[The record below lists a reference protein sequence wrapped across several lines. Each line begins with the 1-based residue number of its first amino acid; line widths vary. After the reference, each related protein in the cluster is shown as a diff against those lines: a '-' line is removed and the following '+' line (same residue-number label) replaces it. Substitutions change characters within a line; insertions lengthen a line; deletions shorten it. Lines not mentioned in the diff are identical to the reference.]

1 MEYFPFPV
9 SFPSQTTFGKGTN
22 AMRKSVSL
30 LLALFFLSH
39 GSLFAGQS
47 PQPKAGTPQQPQPT
61 SPNSENEDE
70 EGVVR
75 IGTSLVQ
82 FDAVVTDRNGKIVR
96 DLTEN
101 DFEIFEGKTRQSL
114 TNFSFIDLSTPKG
127 RKDPA
132 TATRPNGIS
141 PALTPA
147 QVGKTI
153 VVIVDD
159 ASLNAQDVVQ
169 VRAALKN
176 FITNQV
182 EPNDLV
188 ALIRTHSGSGTL
200 QQLTTDR
207 KLFLAGIDRIHPRTG
222 FGFSDPPRFN
232 AELALKGA
240 LRSLKDLPGR
250 KSIVLF
256 SYGFP
261 TQPAVEDEGNRD
273 RTNAKGGNSPETGQL
288 VLPTS
293 VEANSSVTNVQ
304 NGRTVWDFQRLT
316 DQAARASV
324 TIYPVDMGGLRTLNY
339 DASVQS
345 SGSARNP
352 SAFLD
357 QQRRNFRDPQ
367 DGLLTLARETGG
379 IPFINTNGF
388 KEAFQRVIEDQ
399 SGYYLLAYSP
409 EETAFASN
417 PNGTRKYQKITVRV
431 KRPGLTVRTRQGF
444 LGVTD
449 AEIKRSETPESK
461 LVSSLVSPFQTA
473 GVNVRLTPLFLA
485 ENQPTG
491 KQVGM
496 VRSLLFFDA
505 KDLTFTDDG
514 EGWKKAEVG
523 LFAMMFDDNGDLLKR
538 VGQNQ
543 TLRLRGKTHE
553 AALRNGFVFTLDLP
567 VEKSGTVQ
575 IRAAVR
581 DNTTRK
587 IGSASQIL
595 ETPKLEK
602 DRISLSG
609 LILNGLESKAAP
621 NSSPQL
627 ELSEA
632 PAASPAVREFVRGG
646 GLSVSCYVYNAAS
659 HPQTRQPAVTAQ
671 IRLFRDGKEVYAG
684 KEFSVPV
691 TSNGS
696 LEITRAIAL
705 ADSMEPG
712 DYTAVI
718 TVTDLYQ
725 SDAKR
730 KTATQTLDFTL
741 VSAT

>member
-1 MEYFPFPV
+1 MSKPFCLILALLFL
-9 SFPSQTTFGKGTN
+9 SNG
-22 AMRKSVSL
+22 SL
-30 LLALFFLSH
+30 L
-39 GSLFAGQS
+39 AGQS
-47 PQPKAGTPQQPQPT
+47 PQPQTSKPPQPQSPPT
-61 SPNSENEDE
+61 PATAQDEDE

-96 DLTEN
+96 DLTAD
-101 DFEIFEGKTRQSL
+101 DFEIFEGKTRQNL

-127 RKDPA
+127 RKDPTSA
-132 TATRPNGIS
+132 PRANGIS
-141 PALTPA
+141 PSLTPA

-159 ASLNAQDVVQ
+159 QALRPEDVSP
-169 VRAALKN
+169 VRTALKN
-176 FITNQV
+176 FITTQV
-182 EPNDLV
+182 GPNDLV

-207 KLFLAGIDRIHPRTG
+207 KLFLAGIERIYPRTS
-222 FGFSDPPRFN
+222 FGFSDPAQFN

-273 RTNAKGGNSPETGQL
+273 RANPNGNQSPPTGEL

-293 VEANSSVTNVQ
+293 VEGNSSTTKIQ
-304 NGRTVWDFQRLT
+304 SGRTVWDYQRLT

-345 SGSARNP
+345 PESTRNP

-357 QQRRNFRDPQ
+357 QQRKSFRDPQ

-409 EETAFASN
+409 EETAFVSQS
-417 PNGTRKYQKITVRV
+417 NGTRQYRKITVKV

-449 AEIKRSETPESK
+449 TEIKRSETPESR

-473 GVNVRLTPLFLA
+473 DVNVRLTPLFLA
-485 ENQPTG
+485 ESQPTG
-491 KQVGM
+491 KQIGM

-505 KDLTFTDDG
+505 RDLTFSDNGD
-514 EGWKKAEVG
+514 GWKKAEVG
-523 LFAMMFDDNGDLLKR
+523 LFAMMFDDNGDLLKK

-543 TLRLRGKTHE
+543 TLRLRGKTYE

-567 VEKSGTVQ
+567 VEKSGTVH

-581 DNTTRK
+581 DNTTQK
-587 IGSASQIL
+587 IGSASQVL

-609 LILNGLESKAAP
+609 LILYGLESKALP
-621 NSSPQL
+621 NASPQL

-632 PAASPAVREFVRGG
+632 PSASPAVREFVRGG
-646 GLSVSCYVYNAAS
+646 GLSVSCYVYNAVS
-659 HPQTRQPAVTAQ
+659 HPQTKQPAVTAQ
-671 IRLFRDGKEVYAG
+671 IKLLRDGKEIYSG
-684 KEFSVPV
+684 KEFSVSLTP
-691 TSNGS
+691 NGM

-705 ADSMEPG
+705 ADSMESG
-712 DYTAVI
+712 EYTAVVS
-718 TVTDLYQ
+718 VTDLYQ
-725 SDAKR
+725 SDSKR
-730 KTATQTLDFTL
+730 KTATQTLEFTL
-741 VSAT
+741 VSASGK

>member
-1 MEYFPFPV
+1 MK
-9 SFPSQTTFGKGTN
+9 T
-22 AMRKSVSL
+22 SVCLMLALLFLSNGSL
-30 LLALFFLSH
+30 L
-39 GSLFAGQS
+39 AGQS
-47 PQPKAGTPQQPQPT
+47 PQPQSGKPPQPQSPPT
-61 SPNSENEDE
+61 SAPARDEDE

-96 DLTEN
+96 DLTAD

-159 ASLNAQDVVQ
+159 ASLCPGDVMQ

-176 FITNQV
+176 FITTQV
-182 EPNDLV
+182 NPNDLV
-188 ALIRTHSGSGTL
+188 ALIRTYSGSGTL

-207 KLFLAGIDRIHPRTG
+207 KLFLAGIERIYPHQ
-222 FGFSDPPRFN
+222 FSGLTCQGQFN
-232 AELALKGA
+232 GSLALSRI

-256 SYGFP
+256 AYGFP
-261 TQPAVEDEGNRD
+261 TAPLIEDEGNAD
-273 RTNAKGGNSPETGQL
+273 RSNPNGGQPPTIGGLE
-288 VLPTS
+288 LPTS
-293 VEANSSVTNVQ
+293 VEGNPSVTTVQ
-304 NGRTVWDFQRLT
+304 SNRTVWDYQRLT
-316 DQAARASV
+316 DQATRASV
-324 TIYPVDMGGLRTLNY
+324 TIYSIDMGGLRPLNY
-339 DASVQS
+339 DASVASPQT
-345 SGSARNP
+345 RQNP
-352 SAFLD
+352 SSILD
-357 QQRRNFRDPQ
+357 LQRDLAKNGH
-367 DGLLTLARETGG
+367 DGLLFIAKETGG
-379 IPFINTNGF
+379 LPFINTNGF
-388 KEAFQRVIEDQ
+388 KEAFQRIIEDQ

-409 EETAFASN
+409 EETAFVSQS
-417 PNGTRKYQKITVRV
+417 NGTRQYRKITVKV

-496 VRSLLFFDA
+496 VRSLMFFDA
-505 KDLTFTDDG
+505 RDLTFTDDG
-514 EGWKKAEVG
+514 DGWKKAEVG
-523 LFAMMFDDNGDLLKR
+523 LFAMMFDDNGDLLKK

-543 TLRLRGKTHE
+543 TLRLRGKTYE

-567 VEKSGTVQ
+567 VEKPGTVQ
-575 IRAAVR
+575 VRAAVR
-581 DNTTRK
+581 DNTTQK
-587 IGSASQIL
+587 IGSASQVF

-609 LILNGLESKAAP
+609 LILNGMESKAAP

-632 PAASPAVREFVRGG
+632 PAASPAVREFARGG
-646 GLSVSCYVYNAAS
+646 GMSISGFVYNAVS
-659 HPQTRQPAVTAQ
+659 HPQTRQPAVRAQ
-671 IRLFRDGKEVYAG
+671 IKLFRDGKEIYSG
-684 KEFSVPV
+684 KEFSVPF
-691 TSNGS
+691 TPNGT

-712 DYTAVI
+712 EYTAVV

-725 SDAKR
+725 TDAKR
-730 KTATQTLDFTL
+730 KTATQALDFTL
-741 VSAT
+741 VDGQKPTR